1 MKTSRGNGKKK
12 ADMVDND
19 DVSVIALEALN
30 VDDENIMTPTSVNDK
45 EMKNLKRNA
54 ESESFSKHT
63 IQLTNDKVC
72 QLVGAQG
79 TNLKLIERLF
89 KVKIKI
95 DRNKVFYV
103 DEEEAE
109 KNLIDVEIQCIN
121 SEQTFDNKSSEWF
134 RNLIRYLKSVTRGG
148 FVKKMPIEEY
158 ERLNQFKG
166 GHILNEDNLKTL
178 EDEHNVEIVY
188 NSYDDIV
195 YVCVLERFQ
204 IKKGYSNLEKGILLT
219 REMIHARYQKDSV
232 SVSSKEKKLQR
243 GKDRDRKRR

>member
-1 MKTSRGNGKKK
+1 M
-12 ADMVDND
+12 ADND
-19 DVSVIALEALN
+19 DVSVLALEALK
-30 VDDENIMTPTSVNDK
+30 VDDENVLASISVNDK
-45 EMKNLKRNA
+45 EIKTLKCNT
-54 ESESFSKHT
+54 ESSSFSKHT
-63 IQLTNDKVC
+63 IQLTNDKVS

-95 DRNKVFYV
+95 DRNRVFYV

-109 KNLIDVEIQCIN
+109 KNLIDVEIQCMN
-121 SEQTFDNKSSEWF
+121 REQTFDNKSSEWF
-134 RNLIRYLKSVTRGG
+134 RNLIRYLKSATRGG

-158 ERLNQFKG
+158 KRLNEFKD
-166 GHILNEDNLKTL
+166 GHILNEDSLKAL

-188 NSYDDIV
+188 WSYDDLDIV

-204 IKKGYSNLEKGILLT
+204 VKKGYSNLEKGILVA
-219 REMIHARYQKDSV
+219 REMIHARYQKDAV